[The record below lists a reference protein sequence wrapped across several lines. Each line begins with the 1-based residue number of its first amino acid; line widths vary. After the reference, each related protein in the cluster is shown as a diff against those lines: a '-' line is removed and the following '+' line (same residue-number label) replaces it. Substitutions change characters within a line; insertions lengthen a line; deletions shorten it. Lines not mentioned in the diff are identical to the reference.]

1 MKHGERLA
9 YPVWILNDL
18 LNDLDETSG
27 IDVYMLY
34 DIACLLESH
43 LQVQGQQHI
52 LEHVKFAI
60 PIFHSYGH
68 KANCQ
73 INYSPRR
80 LPGFGLTDGEVL
92 ERLWSFL
99 RRFGKMTKEMR
110 PNHRVDV
117 LTDALLFYAKKRS
130 ASLGKLLS
138 ERMKKANNTIKNGEE
153 ELTKLLDSLAVPIKR
168 EDVAEWASQEAEVTS
183 GGNAPVEPPSWKYG
197 YIIYLKMFYDIRYK
211 WEQATD
217 PVKLQQ
223 LYGQMNK
230 LGEMLRQIEQKHGV
244 AQRWHTDDEVFQLAR
259 NDANDKQ
266 KKVGLCKIQSRVVE
280 RWFLL
285 SLKAKYAEGHAL
297 AKRLSK
303 QITKATKLLKT
314 SIDEYNKLECSTA
327 SSLPLTVT
335 FDSVKD
341 PDSDVWVEVN
351 APEESRT
358 AIPATIR
365 RKAVDLY
372 YLMDRCREEI
382 TLLQSEMINTLDHFT
397 RQHQLFKSSLD
408 FSLDNLSAESR
419 GRDIFIR
426 KKVLSIESYL
436 VYLKALFEDH
446 IENVSLPPLI
456 FESDLPSLEQ
466 QEGKIT
472 AGSGSS
478 EDVPYL
484 LSLPE
489 AETVALDDG
498 ESDSD
503 DGDGLSEDYDSAF
516 FSLYL

>member
-1 MKHGERLA
+1 M
-9 YPVWILNDL
+9 
-18 LNDLDETSG
+18 
-27 IDVYMLY
+27 
-34 DIACLLESH
+34 
-43 LQVQGQQHI
+43 
-52 LEHVKFAI
+52 
-60 PIFHSYGH
+60 
-68 KANCQ
+68 
-73 INYSPRR
+73 
-80 LPGFGLTDGEVL
+80 
-92 ERLWSFL
+92 
-99 RRFGKMTKEMR
+99 
-110 PNHRVDV
+110 
-117 LTDALLFYAKKRS
+117 
-130 ASLGKLLS
+130 
-138 ERMKKANNTIKNGEE
+138 
-153 ELTKLLDSLAVPIKR
+153 
-168 EDVAEWASQEAEVTS
+168 
-183 GGNAPVEPPSWKYG
+183 
-197 YIIYLKMFYDIRYK
+197 
-211 WEQATD
+211 
-217 PVKLQQ
+217 
-223 LYGQMNK
+223 
-230 LGEMLRQIEQKHGV
+230 
-244 AQRWHTDDEVFQLAR
+244 
-259 NDANDKQ
+259 
-266 KKVGLCKIQSRVVE
+266 
-280 RWFLL
+280 
-285 SLKAKYAEGHAL
+285 
-297 AKRLSK
+297 SK

-456 FESDLPSLEQ
+456 FENDLPSLEQ
-466 QEGKIT
+466 QEDKIT
-472 AGSGSS
+472 TGSGSS